1 MGGSKNRMKSFAA
14 YFAGRM
20 GLSEEDR
27 DKMDVS
33 RTDRYSV
40 FKVGPVLALSVSV
53 CQRMWVCVVCES
65 VRV

>member
-14 YFAGRM
+14 YFAGQM

-53 CQRMWVCVVCES
+53 CRRMWVCGV
-65 VRV
+65 

>member
-14 YFAGRM
+14 YFAGQM
-20 GLSEEDR
+20 GLSEEEK
-27 DKMDVS
+27 DKIDVS

-53 CQRMWVCVVCES
+53 H
-65 VRV
+65 